1 MTLQPFWVCLQPKR
15 QGPYKCM
22 ENVGKKGFVLS
33 NTLIICMV
41 LFVKLRTLAALIH
54 VIMMA
59 SVSSVERMTLN
70 VIVLED
76 TLDLSANVSYSR
88 VC

>member
-1 MTLQPFWVCLQPKR
+1 
-15 QGPYKCM
+15 
-22 ENVGKKGFVLS
+22 
-33 NTLIICMV
+33 MV
-41 LFVKLRTLAALIH
+41 LFVKLRTPAALIH

-70 VIVLED
+70 VIVLKD
-76 TLDLSANVSYSR
+76 TPDLSVNVSQSR

>member
-1 MTLQPFWVCLQPKR
+1 
-15 QGPYKCM
+15 M

-41 LFVKLRTLAALIH
+41 LFVKLRTLAVLIH

-59 SVSSVERMTLN
+59 SVSSVERTTLN

-76 TLDLSANVSYSR
+76 TPDLSANVS
-88 VC
+88 

>member
-1 MTLQPFWVCLQPKR
+1 
-15 QGPYKCM
+15 M
-22 ENVGKKGFVLS
+22 ENVDKKGFVLS

-41 LFVKLRTLAALIH
+41 LFVKLRTLVALIH
-54 VIMMA
+54 VIMKA

-76 TLDLSANVSYSR
+76 TPDLSVNVS
-88 VC
+88 

>member
-1 MTLQPFWVCLQPKR
+1 
-15 QGPYKCM
+15 
-22 ENVGKKGFVLS
+22 
-33 NTLIICMV
+33 MV

-59 SVSSVERMTLN
+59 SVSSVEITTLN

-76 TLDLSANVSYSR
+76 TLDLSANVS
-88 VC
+88 

>member
-1 MTLQPFWVCLQPKR
+1 
-15 QGPYKCM
+15 M
-22 ENVGKKGFVLS
+22 ENVGKTGFVLS
-33 NTLIICMV
+33 NTLNICMV

-59 SVSSVERMTLN
+59 SVSSVERTTLN

-76 TLDLSANVSYSR
+76 TPDLSANVS
-88 VC
+88 

>member
-1 MTLQPFWVCLQPKR
+1 
-15 QGPYKCM
+15 M

-59 SVSSVERMTLN
+59 SVLSVERMTLN

-76 TLDLSANVSYSR
+76 TPDLSANVSYSR

>member
-1 MTLQPFWVCLQPKR
+1 MHRECKQ
-15 QGPYKCM
+15 
-22 ENVGKKGFVLS
+22 KKFVLS
-33 NTLIICMV
+33 NTLIIRMV

-54 VIMMA
+54 VVMMA

-76 TLDLSANVSYSR
+76 TPDLSVNVS
-88 VC
+88 

>member
-1 MTLQPFWVCLQPKR
+1 
-15 QGPYKCM
+15 
-22 ENVGKKGFVLS
+22 
-33 NTLIICMV
+33 MV

-76 TLDLSANVSYSR
+76 TPDLSANVSYSR

>member
-1 MTLQPFWVCLQPKR
+1 
-15 QGPYKCM
+15 M
-22 ENVGKKGFVLS
+22 ENVGKTGFVLS

-41 LFVKLRTLAALIH
+41 LFVKLRTLAVLIH

-59 SVSSVERMTLN
+59 SVSSVERTTLN

-76 TLDLSANVSYSR
+76 TPDLSANVS
-88 VC
+88 